1 LEVETDKTSKLSS
14 RASSVVIPSVERG
27 IFDAHTLKANSAQPA
42 QGCHPSAS
50 SEGSSISVRSAI
62 SRRTLGI
69 ILFIFLL
76 TVPLHAGF
84 RAFEAL
90 PVDPELESELA
101 RIAGKLLTDFA
112 GSSLTSENLAITL
125 IDLSSNPPKRASYHG
140 RIPFH
145 PASVVKLFYFV
156 YAYDLIHRNQLT
168 LDTALQQG
176 FTDMIVDSG
185 NDATSY
191 VVDRITG
198 TTSGP
203 ELWGEA
209 FKAFVDAR
217 NGPNRYYKALGYD
230 ISANGKTWCEGLYG
244 REKQIFGPNRENRN
258 RATSDVFA
266 ALMLSLATRNAVSP
280 ASDEAMLRLLK
291 RPIPGQTGTD
301 GGQVKDLTGESL
313 PPGSKLWSKAGWTSE
328 VRHDLAYVEL
338 QSGRKYVLAAMT
350 RGASED
356 KTILPA
362 LSKEIVALMSR

>member
-1 LEVETDKTSKLSS
+1 MQVENEKAFKLSS
-14 RASSVVIPSVERG
+14 RESDVILSAAKNPYPTG
-27 IFDAHTLKANSAQPA
+27 IEPDLHRVPLLAARF
-42 QGCHPSAS
+42 
-50 SEGSSISVRSAI
+50 
-62 SRRTLGI
+62 
-69 ILFIFLL
+69 ILALLLL
-76 TVPLHAGF
+76 TAPLPADF
-84 RAFEAL
+84 RVFEAL
-90 PVDPELESELA
+90 PADPALESDLA
-101 RIAGKLLTDFA
+101 RIASKLLTDFA
-112 GSSLTSENLAITL
+112 PSRLTSDNLAMTL
-125 IDLSSNPPKRASYHG
+125 IDLSGPSPKRASYHG

-145 PASVVKLFYFV
+145 PASVVKLFYLV
-156 YAYDLIHRNQLT
+156 YGYDLIHRNQLV

-209 FKAFVDAR
+209 FKDFVHAR

-258 RATSDVFA
+258 RFTSDAFA
-266 ALMLSLATRNAVSP
+266 ALMLSIATRKAVSP
-280 ASDEAMLRLLK
+280 ASDEAILRLLK
-291 RPIPGQTGTD
+291 RPIPGEAGTD
-301 GGQVKDLTGESL
+301 GGQVKEFIGESL
-313 PPGSKLWSKAGWTSE
+313 PSASKLWSKAGWTSE

-338 QSGRKYVLAAMT
+338 ANGRRYVLAAMT

-356 KTILPA
+356 KSILPA